1 MENSLQNSL
10 QNTGPLYGQVK
21 SVLEKRIRGDEWPED
36 FKVPSEESLA
46 QEFGVSS
53 LTVRRAL
60 RELQNEGMLIRIQG
74 RGTFVVGPRV
84 QCAIFDLPDV
94 SEEIALNGGVHTS
107 EVLFLGEVASTSPFA
122 TMLALGGSSPIYHSR
137 LLHRED
143 GTPIQL
149 EDRFVNAAFAPAYLE
164 QDFTLITP
172 HSYLLRETEVTHVDN
187 VIKAIRVDDDCRRVL
202 EIDANQPCLLLDR
215 RTWAAGVP
223 VTRSRFIYPGDRYRL
238 RSSHEASQ
246 GRLMNVTRS
255 EPLTSPSSRRLR

>member
-1 MENSLQNSL
+1 MMGMESAL
-10 QNTGPLYGQVK
+10 QNTRPLYGQVK
-21 SVLEKRIRGDEWPED
+21 SAIERRIRGDEWPED
-36 FKVPSEESLA
+36 FKLPSEEFLA
-46 QEFGVSS
+46 QEFGVSA

-60 RELQNEGMLIRIQG
+60 RELQDEGMLIRIQG

-94 SEEIALNGGVHTS
+94 AEEIALSGGVHSS
-107 EVLFLGEVASTSPFA
+107 EVLVLERLAPTDPLA
-122 TMLALGGSSPIYHSR
+122 TMLSLGGEATIYHSR

-164 QDFTLITP
+164 QDFTVMTP

-187 VIKAIRVDDDCRRVL
+187 VIKAIRADSDCRRAL
-202 EIDANQPCLLLDR
+202 EIDPNQPCLLLDR

-238 RSSHEASQ
+238 RSSHEATQ
-246 GRLMNVTRS
+246 GMPSRPNRS
-255 EPLTSPSSRRLR
+255 ETSTAPSLRRLR